1 MNDDTIRGESDI
13 DKVRAIALDLL
24 RRNSAV
30 ESENAI
36 LLKEI
41 TRLTLE
47 LARSTDKGEQL
58 ALGLE
63 LRRNNE
69 MLAERNKELYGPSRS
84 ERRGRPEDEK
94 AEPKPK
100 PKPKA
105 KEHGPNKQERLP
117 KTEVLHVRGEAAQP
131 CGACQQ
137 PQPAMAG
144 QTEDTEL
151 ITIIERKVVLCVHKR
166 QKYRCTTCG
175 RIDAAP
181 GAPKPLVPGGRYAP
195 ELAVAVAVDKYG
207 SHLPLERQVDRFV
220 HQGFDVTSQT
230 LWDQLVALY
239 QILLPA
245 YVLLRTYLIAKPTLG
260 ADESPWRVMGKGRS
274 AKWWTWALVG
284 DDAVYYMLSPTRGKA
299 AAAELLRGFTG
310 VLSVD
315 AYGAYTALEAEYG
328 AQASLFRSLAEF
340 VANDFMVVA
349 CWAHARRGF
358 IKAEA
363 NHPAAAEA
371 LNLIA
376 KLYAVEDKAAALA
389 KDTGEP
395 LLDVRRRLRDTLS
408 RPLVAALRIWLD
420 AQTPIPSLQ
429 LDKAIIYANNQWP
442 RLIRFLDEPLAPIDN
457 THSERAIR
465 GSVLGRKNHYG
476 SHSELGTRVAALFY
490 SVVETCK
497 LLDIDPAA
505 FMSEAVRRRL
515 LDPDDVLT
523 PHAWRDELRAR
534 GAPG

>member
-47 LARSTDKGEQL
+47 LARSTDKSEQL

-63 LRRNNE
+63 LRRINE

-100 PKPKA
+100 PKA
-105 KEHGPNKQERLP
+105 KGHGPNKQERLP

-151 ITIIERKVVLCVHKR
+151 ITIIERRVVLCVHKR

-389 KDTGEP
+389 KETGEP